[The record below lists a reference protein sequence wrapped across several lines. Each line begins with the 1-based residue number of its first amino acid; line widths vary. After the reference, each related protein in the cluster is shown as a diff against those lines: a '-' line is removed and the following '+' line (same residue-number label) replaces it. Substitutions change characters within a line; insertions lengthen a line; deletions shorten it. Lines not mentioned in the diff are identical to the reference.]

1 MILIID
7 GRGICMAP
15 NYALNAPTIQQTPA
29 IDSKH
34 MLTLITIHVTT
45 NALITTML
53 VCATLCYV
61 AWTSTRRPPSSGKP
75 G

>member
-1 MILIID
+1 
-7 GRGICMAP
+7 
-15 NYALNAPTIQQTPA
+15 
-29 IDSKH
+29 